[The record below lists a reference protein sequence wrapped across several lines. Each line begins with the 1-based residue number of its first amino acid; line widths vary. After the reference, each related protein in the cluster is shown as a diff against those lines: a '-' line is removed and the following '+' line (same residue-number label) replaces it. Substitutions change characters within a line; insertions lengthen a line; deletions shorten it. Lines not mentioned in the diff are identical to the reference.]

1 MPPLGFSVVAR
12 DRGSRARRGVL
23 GTAHGSV
30 ETPAFMPVGT
40 KASVTGLLPD
50 EVKSLGAE
58 MVLAN
63 TYHLMLRPG
72 PELFRRVG
80 GLHAF
85 MGWSGPVLTD
95 SGGFQIFSLPGDRAI
110 SEEGARFTSYVDG
123 RAWLLSP
130 EASIDMQGALRS
142 DVMMVLDDCIQAT
155 SDEPVARAAMER
167 THRWALRSLAARRDP
182 AQGLFAIVQGSL
194 VRELRRESAA
204 FLTAHPFDGFAIGGL
219 AVGEARER
227 REEITAFT
235 AELLPEERPRYLM
248 GVGTPP
254 DLLFAM
260 GCGIDLFDCVLPTR
274 LAWQGIAFTSTGRV
288 RLTRGAHR
296 DSDDALDAACAC
308 ATCLRFS
315 RAYLHHLMKASEP
328 LGPRLLSV
336 HNLHHYLE
344 LMRRAREAITA
355 GDYAAFARARL
366 LELDRHEHDEDAT
379 GTLGEKQARRS
390 RLAAPSAR
398 GPRHE
403 LVCTSSG
410 AVAMKS
416 LVEGEVM
423 HPGVGPLVEAEHLYV
438 RQSRLAERL
447 SSAAAGTTVVVYDV
461 GLGAGSNALGA
472 WSASEAAPAS
482 AARLELISF
491 EQDVGALELALRHP
505 EDFGWTG
512 ARAAAARALLAEGA
526 HATARTTW
534 RLERGDALSALARDL
549 VPADVIFWDP
559 FSARANPALWTIA
572 AFAVARERARPGC
585 TLLTYSA
592 STAVRVALLLGGW
605 AVGVGEAT
613 GRKAATT
620 AAAVSAGDLVR
631 PLDPGWLAR
640 LSRPDVPWPADAPL
654 DALERLAALPQFA
667 RSLPSDPSLGSS

>member
-1 MPPLGFSVVAR
+1 MPLGFSVVAR
-12 DRGSRARRGVL
+12 DPGSRARRGL
-23 GTAHGSV
+23 LETAHGAV

-50 EVKSLGAE
+50 EVKALGAE

-72 PELFRRVG
+72 PALFRRVG
-80 GLHAF
+80 GLHPF

-95 SGGFQIFSLPGDRAI
+95 SGGYQIFSLPGDRAI

-123 RAWLLSP
+123 QARLLSP
-130 EASIDMQGALRS
+130 EASIDMQEALRS

-155 SDEPVARAAMER
+155 SDEAVARAAMER

-194 VRELRRESAA
+194 VRGLRRESAA

-219 AVGEARER
+219 AVGEARAH
-227 REEITAFT
+227 REEVTAFT

-254 DLLFAM
+254 DLLVAI
-260 GCGIDLFDCVLPTR
+260 GCGVDMFDCVLPTR

-296 DSDDALDAACAC
+296 DADDALDAACGC
-308 ATCLRFS
+308 ATCRRFS

-336 HNLHHYLE
+336 HNLHHYGE
-344 LMRRAREAITA
+344 LMSRAREAITA
-355 GDYAAFARARL
+355 GAYAAFSRARL
-366 LELDRHEHDEDAT
+366 LELDRHEHDDEGT
-379 GTLGEKQARRS
+379 GTLGEKQARRF
-390 RLAAPSAR
+390 RLAGASAR

-403 LVCTSSG
+403 LVCTRSG

-416 LVEGEVM
+416 VTEGEVM
-423 HPGVGPLVEAEHLYV
+423 HPGVGPLVEAEQLYV
-438 RQSRLAERL
+438 RQSRLGERLRAAERPTL
-447 SSAAAGTTVVVYDV
+447 VVYDV
-461 GLGAGSNALGA
+461 GLGAGSNARAA
-472 WSASEAAPAS
+472 WLASEAAPAP

-491 EQDVGALELALRHP
+491 ENDRGALELALRHP
-505 EDFGWTG
+505 EDFGWAG
-512 ARAAAARALLAEGA
+512 PSAAAAHALLAEGA

-534 RLERGDALSALARDL
+534 RLETGDALEALARAL
-549 VPADVIFWDP
+549 PPADVIFWDP
-559 FSARANPALWTIA
+559 FSPRVNPQLWTIA
-572 AFAVARERARPGC
+572 AFATARGRARPGC

-592 STAVRVALLLGGW
+592 STAVRVALLLAGW
-605 AVGVGEAT
+605 AVGVGDAT
-613 GRKAATT
+613 GQKAGTT
-620 AAAVSAGDLVR
+620 VAALSAGDLAR
-631 PLDPGWLAR
+631 PLERDWLAR
-640 LSRPDVPWPADAPL
+640 LSRPQVPWPLDAPADAL
-654 DALERLAALPQFA
+654 ARVAALPQFA
-667 RSLPSDPSLGSS
+667 RPPVSDSAVGSP

>member
-1 MPPLGFSVVAR
+1 MPLGFSVVAR
-12 DRGSRARRGVL
+12 DRGSRARRGL
-23 GTAHGSV
+23 LETAHGSV

-40 KASVTGLLPD
+40 KGSVTGLLPG

-80 GLHAF
+80 GLHPF
-85 MGWSGPVLTD
+85 MDWPAPVLTD
-95 SGGFQIFSLPGDRAI
+95 SGGYQIFSLPGDRAI

-123 RAWLLSP
+123 RARLLSP
-130 EASIDMQGALRS
+130 EASIDMQAALRS
-142 DVMMVLDDCIQAT
+142 DVMMVLDDCIEAT
-155 SDEPVARAAMER
+155 SDEPIARAAMER

-182 AQGLFAIVQGSL
+182 SQGLFAIVQGSL
-194 VRELRRESAA
+194 VRDLRRESAA

-219 AVGEARER
+219 AVGEARDR
-227 REEITAFT
+227 REEVTAFT
-235 AELLPEERPRYLM
+235 AELLPDERPRYLM

-254 DLLFAM
+254 DLLFAI

-296 DSDDALDAACAC
+296 DADDALDAACAC

-328 LGPRLLSV
+328 LGPRLLSA

-344 LMRRAREAITA
+344 LMRRAREAISA
-355 GDYAAFARARL
+355 GGYAAFARERL
-366 LELDRHEHDEDAT
+366 LAVDRHEHDEDGT

-390 RLAAPSAR
+390 RLAAASAR

-410 AVAMKS
+410 VVAMKS
-416 LVEGEVM
+416 VVEGEVM
-423 HPGVGPLVEAEHLYV
+423 HPGVGPLVEAEQLYV

-447 SSAAAGTTVVVYDV
+447 RATEGATVVVYDV
-461 GLGAGSNALGA
+461 GLGAGSNALAA
-472 WSASEAAPAS
+472 WAASEAAPAS
-482 AARLELISF
+482 APRLELISF

-512 ARAAAARALLAEGA
+512 PSATAARALLVEGR

-549 VPADVIFWDP
+549 PSADVIFWDP
-559 FSARANPALWTIA
+559 FSPRVNPHLWTIA
-572 AFAVARERARPGC
+572 AFAVARGRARPGC

-592 STAVRVALLLGGW
+592 STAARLALLLAGW
-605 AVGVGEAT
+605 AVGVGDAT
-613 GRKAATT
+613 GHKAATT
-620 AAAVSAGDLVR
+620 AAAVSVGDLAR
-631 PLDPGWLAR
+631 PLDSGWLGR
-640 LSRPDVPWPADAPL
+640 LSRPDVPWPADAPP
-654 DALERLAALPQFA
+654 DALARVTALPQFA
-667 RSLPSDPSLGSS
+667 REPF